1 MDDTVQRR
9 TTRRLLTAAVALTTL
24 LTVGTAGYQLIEGM
38 SLIDALY
45 MAVITIST
53 VGFGEIE
60 PLSPLGRLFT
70 IGLIVGG
77 GGVAAYA
84 LTSVAEFIVSGE
96 WQEQMQ
102 RRRRRRMLERLSG
115 HTIVCGYGRV
125 GRHVADELHA
135 QGQPFVVLD
144 LSADK
149 VERVRAAGYLA
160 HQGNAA
166 NEAHLRQ
173 VGIER
178 AGSLVATASSDAEN
192 VFIVLTARAMRP
204 DLVIVARANFDESE
218 EKLLRAGAN
227 RVILPY
233 RICGR
238 RMATLL
244 SRPGVAD
251 FLDEVMHASKLEFLI
266 DQVQLADASILVG
279 QTLGEAN
286 LRSRF
291 GITVLAFQMPNG
303 RIDTSPG
310 ADMVLCQGG
319 SLIALGTREQLQA
332 LAGLAQGL
340 VQKKRCD

>member
-1 MDDTVQRR
+1 MDETLGRRAVQRI
-9 TTRRLLTAAVALTTL
+9 TTTL
-24 LTVGTAGYQLIEGM
+24 VSITLLLGVGTTGYQLIEGM

-45 MAVITIST
+45 MSVITIST

-60 PLSPLGRLFT
+60 PLGPAGRLFT
-70 IGLIVGG
+70 IGLIMAGAG
-77 GGVAAYA
+77 LLAYTFSTTA
-84 LTSVAEFIVSGE
+84 DFLISGDWRFYFE
-96 WQEQMQ
+96 Q
-102 RRRRRRMLERLSG
+102 RRKRKMLSLLSG

-135 QGQPFVVLD
+135 QKSPFVVLD
-144 LSADK
+144 MSAEK
-149 VERVRAAGYLA
+149 VERVRHRGYLA
-160 HQGNAA
+160 LQGNAA
-166 NEAHLRQ
+166 NESDLRTA
-173 VGIER
+173 GIER

-218 EKLLRAGAN
+218 EKLLRAGAT

-251 FLDEVMHASKLEFLI
+251 FLDEVMHASSLEFLI
-266 DQVQLADASILVG
+266 DQIELSGGSSLIGQSLGQAS
-279 QTLGEAN
+279 
-286 LRSRF
+286 LRQRF
-291 GITVLAFQMPNG
+291 GITVLAFKNPEG

-310 ADMVLCQGG
+310 ADITLQAGG
-319 SLIALGTREQLQA
+319 TLIALGTRDQLQA
-332 LAGLAQGL
+332 LMGLAAPG
-340 VQKKRCD
+340 